1 MPPANILFD
10 HIDRV
15 SHKLERIK
23 SSFKMDDVKSI
34 AASSKGSFR
43 KPEESAVADGGN
55 DAFRTDSNTNSSDYM
70 KDIDQFLLDNDKN

>member
-43 KPEESAVADGGN
+43 KPEESAVADGGSVGA
-55 DAFRTDSNTNSSDYM
+55 DGAEVLMIRMLRVRLPGF
-70 KDIDQFLLDNDKN
+70 

>member
-1 MPPANILFD
+1 
-10 HIDRV
+10 
-15 SHKLERIK
+15 
-23 SSFKMDDVKSI
+23 MDDVKSI